1 MCGYCWHFL
10 TYFVESASS
19 HSLLTWFWTREK
31 KHLDLKE
38 SFVFKLK
45 LEKTGKYYLFVCFCI
60 SCPILGWTTST
71 CGDYWCPYI
80 CIDPDVFSIGSD
92 ECHGYKYIFQFWPEE
107 NGSSFFHIIFSKTYS
122 CRIASKIQ
130 KKVYVVKERK

>member
-1 MCGYCWHFL
+1 MWL
-10 TYFVESASS
+10 
-19 HSLLTWFWTREK
+19 LLTFFDIFCRISFITLFADLVLDSRK